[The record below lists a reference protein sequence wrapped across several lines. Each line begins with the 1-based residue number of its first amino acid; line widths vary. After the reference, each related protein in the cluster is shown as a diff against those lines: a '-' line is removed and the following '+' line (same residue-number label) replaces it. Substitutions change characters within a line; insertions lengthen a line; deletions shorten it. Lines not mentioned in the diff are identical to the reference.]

1 MSARS
6 SRRSAGEGSSEEPK
20 APRAWRARVTAGIL
34 LLAAAGVAPGT
45 MTGIPVGVLAVPA
58 PGPASGDPVVSLLI
72 DVPAE
77 PLLGGVPQ
85 SGVAR
90 PAVEGE
96 IWALAQAADGST
108 ADAFVQPFRLSARGP
123 QGDPSE
129 IGIKLLGSLRLPPG
143 TYRLQVTVSS
153 ATGLSGAVATP
164 LTVPDFAAGEAA
176 ASPPLFAD
184 GQEGWQVVHQ
194 AGPPHPLELSA
205 LREAAAP
212 RVPSVV
218 GEVLLGAP
226 ATFYLITHNV
236 SEWGSALD
244 AHLVDREGR
253 PTPVAAHVVERRD
266 GAVSG
271 QQLVAVELEAR
282 PPAPGLYWLDLGV
295 PGVARRVRAP
305 LHFVAARASPWW
317 RRVDVAAF
325 ADTEGSLGGSA
336 TPESDPADRDDLS
349 PDVLPDVLPEEE
361 EQLAGALTPQE
372 MAGRYDDV
380 LRALAAGD
388 HDGALEAL
396 GRLERAVA
404 TAPSGPG
411 LGRLRRVQRRMIDDL
426 VGRGPG
432 LLPVIDLHARLDPV
446 YLSRDEGRLS
456 AENRFFVAELVGL
469 WVEAER
475 SADVRRLG
483 GLLLAA
489 LGAAH
494 QALEIDPSSPL
505 ALLRLSMAAEKAGQL
520 ETATRYLWRLL
531 EVAPD
536 DRHARIR
543 LAVVLRRLER
553 PDEARAALSALI
565 APRRE
570 APEPPRWITALAF
583 QELAM
588 LERDAGRLGRAE
600 AALRRGIEETGAQ
613 SLHLLRAYYLDL
625 LQRQGESVAALDDLQ
640 VDATAVQAAPSHR
653 YSSPPDSELAAAREE
668 IARAVEERLD
678 RLRASLRVDPDQ
690 PTAEGR

>member
-1 MSARS
+1 M
-6 SRRSAGEGSSEEPK
+6 
-20 APRAWRARVTAGIL
+20 TAGVL
-34 LLAAAGVAPGT
+34 LLAAAGVVLGSA
-45 MTGIPVGVLAVPA
+45 TGIPVGVMAVPS

-72 DVPAE
+72 EVPAE
-77 PLLGGVPQ
+77 PLLAGALQNGA
-85 SGVAR
+85 AR

-96 IWALAQAADGST
+96 IWALAQGADGST
-108 ADAFVQPFRLSARGP
+108 VDAFVQPFRLSARGP

-129 IGIKLLGSLRLPPG
+129 LGVKLLASLRLPPG

-164 LTVPDFAAGEAA
+164 LTVPDFVAGEAA

-184 GQEGWQVVHQ
+184 RHEGWQVIHQ
-194 AGPPHPLELSA
+194 AASPHPLELPV
-205 LREAAAP
+205 LPEATVP
-212 RVPSVV
+212 RVPSVI
-218 GEVLLGAP
+218 GEVPLGAP
-226 ATFYLITHNV
+226 ASFYLITHNV

-244 AHLVDREGR
+244 AHVVDREGQ
-253 PTPVAAHVVERRD
+253 PTPVAARVVERRE

-271 QQLVAVELEAR
+271 QELVAVELEAQ

-305 LHFVAARASPWW
+305 LHFVAARDSPWW

-325 ADTEGSLGGSA
+325 ADSEESLESSA
-336 TPESDPADRDDLS
+336 RPESDPADLGDVL
-349 PDVLPDVLPEEE
+349 PDVLPDVLREEE
-361 EQLAGALTPQE
+361 EQPAGALTPQE
-372 MAGRYDDV
+372 MAGRYNDV
-380 LRALAAGD
+380 LRALADGD
-388 HDGALEAL
+388 QDGALEAL
-396 GRLERAVA
+396 GRLETAVA

-411 LGRLRRVQRRMIDDL
+411 LARLRRVQRRMIDDL

-446 YLSRDEGRLS
+446 YLSRDDARLS
-456 AENRFFVAELVGL
+456 AENRVFVAELVGL

-475 SADVRRLG
+475 SADARRLG

-489 LGAAH
+489 IGAAH
-494 QALEIDPSSPL
+494 QALEIDPSSSL
-505 ALLRLSMAAEKAGQL
+505 ALFRLSMAAEKAGQL
-520 ETATRYLWRLL
+520 ETATSYLWRLL

-553 PDEARAALSALI
+553 PDEARAALSALT
-565 APRRE
+565 APRLE
-570 APEPPRWITALAF
+570 ASKPPRWITALAF

-600 AALRRGIEETGAQ
+600 QALRRGIEETGAQ

-625 LQRQGESVAALDDLQ
+625 LQRQGESVAALDDLP
-640 VDATAVQAAPSHR
+640 VDATAVQAAPRHR

-678 RLRASLRVDPDQ
+678 RLQASLRADPDQ
-690 PTAEGR
+690 TTAEGR